1 MIKNRRWV
9 WQMYDDQFN
18 EVRSDALCM
27 CGLIWFVYP
36 HKVVR
41 IIAKCDR
48 ETIMWVFQPDVPLAT
63 KIIPLN

>member
-18 EVRSDALCM
+18 EVRSDTLCM
-27 CGLIWFVYP
+27 RGLIWFVYP

-41 IIAKCDR
+41 IIDKYDR
-48 ETIMWVFQPDVPLAT
+48 ETIMWVFSARCPFSY
-63 KIIPLN
+63 

>member
-1 MIKNRRWV
+1 MIKNRGWV

-18 EVRSDALCM
+18 EVRSETLMRYACVV
-27 CGLIWFVYP
+27 WFDYP

-48 ETIMWVFQPDVPLAT
+48 ETIMWVFSARCPFSY
-63 KIIPLN
+63 